1 MRQLYAIEW
10 GARRLDN
17 DARVS
22 SLGILLAGSIEDAR
36 NKSFDKAHRDF
47 PERDG
52 YYEHFIRTD
61 AGHELQEIVKFMD
74 TGMK

>member
-1 MRQLYAIEW
+1 MRSLYAIEW
-10 GARRLDN
+10 GAQRVED

-47 PERDG
+47 PQRDG
-52 YYEHFIRTD
+52 YCKHFVRTD
-61 AGHELQEIVKFMD
+61 VGHELQEIVRFMD
-74 TGMK
+74 TEMK